1 MYFKIPC
8 PNCGKNLKASEA
20 HIGQK
25 VRCPYC
31 HATSRVPAPEEASL
45 PEQPDVPQIDVGG
58 VSETAASFGNRN
70 RKAVKTPSHQG
81 ASDATNVSV
90 LYSAMWGA
98 GIAAAF
104 LLLILPFNGTYF
116 GDLFL
121 DRGWVPFVLVFLMG
135 WSTAILILKS
145 QKLLRQK
152 ESMLFDVLPTEIS
165 EEINPQNIHRF
176 ADHVR
181 GLRANPGESFLLT
194 RVLRGLEHFRVRRS
208 NPEVAQ
214 MLVSQSEIDANAVEG
229 SYTLLKV
236 FIWAIPILGFI
247 GTVLGISN
255 AVGGFAGSLDQAQD
269 IAVLKE
275 SLNSVT
281 SGLAVAFD
289 TTLVALV
296 MSLIVMFPT
305 SSMQQSEEDLL
316 NWVDEYCNE
325 NLVKR
330 LNDEAQTNRSAASD
344 PETIRKAVDQAMTAH
359 HAELQAWTKKLE
371 SIGPALTKQVVKG
384 WQEVQAELQEEH
396 KDKLTQASEAVTAM
410 SEKQQELLGQIQAV
424 QEQMTELQQQQLQQ
438 MQAAMTGLSERT
450 AGVQE
455 QVAESMAESAE
466 SMQACFARLTEGL
479 ESLNNVLSS
488 LGEQQVVV
496 QSAPAQPKR
505 GWGFFGGRNGG

>member
-1 MYFKIPC
+1 MYFKFPC
-8 PNCGKNLKASEA
+8 PSCGKSLKVSES
-20 HIGQK
+20 HIGQR

-31 HATSRVPAPEEASL
+31 HATSRVPAPEQEEHTAD
-45 PEQPDVPQIDVGG
+45 QPQVPQIDVGG
-58 VSETAASFGNRN
+58 VAQTASSLGHRN
-70 RKAVKTPSHQG
+70 RKVKTPSHQG
-81 ASDATNVSV
+81 AADGTNVGV
-90 LYSAMWGA
+90 LSSALWGA

-104 LLLILPFNGTYF
+104 FLLLLPLNGTYF

-135 WSTAILILKS
+135 WSGAILILKS
-145 QKLLRQK
+145 RKLLRQK
-152 ESMLFDVLPTEIS
+152 ESMLFDVLPSEIS
-165 EEINPQNIHRF
+165 EQINPQNIHKF

-181 GLRANPGESFLLT
+181 SLRANPGESFLLT

-247 GTVLGISN
+247 GTVVGISN

-305 SSMQQSEEDLL
+305 SSLQQSEEDLL

-330 LNDEAQTNRSAASD
+330 LNDESQTNRTAATGPD
-344 PETIRKAVDQAMTAH
+344 AIRQAIDESMVAH
-359 HAELQAWTKKLE
+359 HAELQAWHKKLDA
-371 SIGPALTKQVVKG
+371 IGPALTKQVVKG

-396 KDKLTQASEAVTAM
+396 KDKLTQASEAVVAM
-410 SEKQQELLGQIQAV
+410 GEKQQELLAQIQAV
-424 QEQMTELQQQQLQQ
+424 QAQMTTLQQQQLEQ
-438 MQAAMTGLSERT
+438 MQSAMNGLSERT
-450 AGVQE
+450 ANVQE
-455 QVAESMAESAE
+455 QVAESMTESAE
-466 SMQACFARLTEGL
+466 SMQACFANLTAGL
-479 ESLNNVLSS
+479 ESLNRVLAS
-488 LGEQQVVV
+488 LGEQHVVV
-496 QSAPAQPKR
+496 QSPPPKR
-505 GWGFFGGRNGG
+505 GWGLFRSRNGG